1 MRNKIVRKLP
11 GKLLHGADYNPE
23 QWLDYPEILEEDIR
37 LMKKAEV
44 NCVSLGIFS
53 WSQLEREDEIYNFE
67 WMEKIIEKLYKN
79 DIYTI
84 LATPTGAIPPW
95 LSSAHEE
102 VLQVNEYGV
111 RNYAGNRHN
120 FCPSSPVMRR
130 KMQEIDSRLSQKFGQ
145 HPGVIAWHI
154 SNEYGGNGRAADCH
168 CPYCQEEFRKWL
180 KAKYGTLENL
190 NKAWWTTFWSHTYTE
205 WSQIHSPSKR
215 GENVLHGLKLD
226 WKRFVSHQLLDF
238 AKEEIA
244 AVREYSNR
252 PVTTNMMGFFKPL
265 NYFEWGKEFDF
276 ISWDNYPDWHSEEDE
291 LRIAAETA
299 AAHSLMRG
307 LKKAPFLM
315 MESTPSMVNW
325 RPVNTLK
332 RPGMHALSSLQA
344 IACGSDSVQYFQW
357 RKSRGSCEKF
367 HGAVLDHKNGENTR
381 VFGDV
386 REVGKKLGKI
396 SEYVWGTCSHSR
408 IAMIFDWE
416 NWWAVEDVCGVEKL
430 DYKNLFC
437 KYFYPFWEM
446 GVDVDIQNMESDF
459 SDYQIII
466 APYNYMYQKGYAD
479 KIRDFVKNGGC
490 YVTTCWSGEADDT
503 DLCFIQAHP
512 LQDVLGIRTE
522 ETDACRAAWDNQVS
536 YCGVSYQVT
545 GLRGIIHR
553 ETAEVKAYYEKDFY
567 KGFPALTR
575 NAYGKGCAYYI
586 AAETEI
592 AFLKKFYRNL
602 LEEEGIGEEFAGK
615 LSEGV
620 TVSCRSD
627 EKKKLWFLQNYNRK
641 EAVVI
646 LYRKYFDIELQKNVE
661 GTIEMPP
668 FSCYVLLEE
677 PGS

>member
-1 MRNKIVRKLP
+1 MRNKTARKLP
-11 GKLLHGADYNPE
+11 EKLLHGADYNPE
-23 QWLDYPEILEEDIR
+23 QWLDCPEILEEDIK
-37 LMKKAEV
+37 LMKKAGI

-53 WSQLEREDEIYNFE
+53 WSQLELDDGRYSFE
-67 WMEKIIEKLYKN
+67 WMEDIIEKLYQN
-79 DIYTI
+79 HIYTI

-95 LSSAHEE
+95 LSAAHEE

-120 FCPSSPVMRR
+120 FCPGSPVMRR
-130 KMQEIDSRLSQKFGQ
+130 KMRAIDSKLSQKFGQ

-180 KAKYGTLENL
+180 QEKYGTLENL
-190 NKAWWTTFWSHTYTE
+190 NKAWWTTFWSHSYTD
-205 WSQIHSPSKR
+205 WSQIHSPSER

-244 AVREYSNR
+244 AVREYSDR

-276 ISWDNYPDWHSEEDE
+276 ISWDNYPDWHSEENE
-291 LRIAAETA
+291 FRVAAEAA

-332 RPGMHALSSLQA
+332 RPGMHSLSSLQA
-344 IACGSDSVQYFQW
+344 IAHGSDSVQYFQW

-367 HGAVLDHKNGENTR
+367 HGAAVDHKNGENTR

-386 REVGKKLGKI
+386 CEVGKRLRNI
-396 SEYVWGTCSHSR
+396 SEYVWGTCSHAK

-446 GVDVDIQNMESDF
+446 GVNVDIQNMEGDF

-479 KIRDFVKNGGC
+479 KIREFVKNGGC

-503 DLCFIQAHP
+503 DLCFLQAHP
-512 LQDVLGIRTE
+512 LRDVLGIRTE
-522 ETDACRAAWDNQVS
+522 ETDACGAAWDNQVS

-592 AFLKKFYRNL
+592 AFLKKFYQNL
-602 LEEEGIGEEFAGK
+602 LEEEGAGAGFAGK
-615 LSEGV
+615 LPEGV
-620 TVSCRSD
+620 TVSCRND
-627 EKKKLWFLQNYNRK
+627 EKKKLWFLQNYNRR

-646 LYRKYFDIELQKNVE
+646 LYKKYFDIELQKDVE
-661 GTIEMPP
+661 GTIEMQP
-668 FSCYVLLEE
+668 FSCDILLEE